1 MRSKFLKLSVIAV
14 LLLSFAAIG
23 CSEETCKN
31 LKDQLES
38 LQNQIIII
46 ANKRRGVDQK
56 GEDMSAAL
64 KLFQQEVNARRNF
77 DDTADRYRAK
87 GCEGKTGDVPAL
99 PPMNP
104 VTETQFE

>member
-31 LKDQLES
+31 LLSQLES
-38 LQNQIIII
+38 LQNQIIDV
-46 ANKRRGVDQK
+46 ANKRREMDAK
-56 GEDMSAAL
+56 GTPGTANEAAQL
-64 KLFQQEVNARRNF
+64 QELEAGLRGRFAETAAR
-77 DDTADRYRAK
+77 YIAK
-87 GCEGKTGDVPAL
+87 GCKGDVPSL
-99 PPMNP
+99 PLPNP